1 MKGKK
6 RGPFDIILFWDIIV
20 MTVFG
25 LIMIFS
31 ASSPSAFK
39 EFGNSYHFAG
49 RQLIWAVIG
58 IGAMIFVAN
67 IDFRIYKRLWPLM
80 YFISL
85 ILLIVVMAMGFVS
98 KGAQRWINLG
108 FITFQ
113 PSEITKIVTVI
124 SLAAYF
130 DILRDNRQTWK
141 NIYIPIGIIAGI
153 PCILIVLQPHFSAVV
168 ILAFTTLLMM
178 LVFGVRFIYYIAPV
192 SFGVPVAIAMV
203 VKEPYRFKRILS
215 FMDPFADK
223 LGDGWQVV
231 QSLYAIGS
239 GGFTG
244 LGLTRSRQKYLY
256 IPEPQ
261 NDFIF
266 SIICEELGFI
276 GSVFLFFLFGVLL
289 WRCIVIAI
297 NSEEYFGALLAFG
310 ICMLTIIQFI
320 LNIGVAT
327 SSVPPTGVPLP
338 FFSYGGTAFV
348 FQTVSMGI
356 VLNISRYRKDKV

>member
-6 RGPFDIILFWDIIV
+6 EPFDIILFWDIIV

-25 LIMIFS
+25 LIMVFS

-39 EFGNSYHFAG
+39 LHGNSYHFAG
-49 RQLIWAVIG
+49 RQLIWACVGIVIMLV
-58 IGAMIFVAN
+58 AAN
-67 IDFRIYKRLWPLM
+67 IDFRLYKKLWFPM
-80 YFISL
+80 YIVSAV
-85 ILLIVVMAMGFVS
+85 LLGIVLLAGLVT
-98 KGAQRWINLG
+98 KGAQRWIDLKI
-108 FITFQ
+108 ITFQ

-130 DILRDNRQTWK
+130 DMLKKAEQNWK
-141 NIYIPIGIIAGI
+141 NVYLGLALIAGV
-153 PCILIVLQPHFSAVV
+153 PCIMILLQPHFSAVV
-168 ILAFTTLLMM
+168 ILGLTTFLMM
-178 LVFGVRFIYYIAPV
+178 IVFGIKWIYYVIPVGVGVPAAIWLVFGT
-192 SFGVPVAIAMV
+192 
-203 VKEPYRFKRILS
+203 EYRRERVLS
-215 FMDPFADK
+215 FMDPFADM

-231 QSLYAIGS
+231 QSLFAIGS

-276 GSVFLFFLFGVLL
+276 GALFLMFLFGILM

-297 NSEEYFGALLAFG
+297 NCEDYFGSLVAFG
-310 ICMLTIIQFI
+310 ICMLTVIQFI

-327 SSVPPTGVPLP
+327 SSIPPTGVPLP

-348 FQTVSMGI
+348 FQTASMGI
-356 VLNISRYRKDKV
+356 ILNISRYRKDRAK